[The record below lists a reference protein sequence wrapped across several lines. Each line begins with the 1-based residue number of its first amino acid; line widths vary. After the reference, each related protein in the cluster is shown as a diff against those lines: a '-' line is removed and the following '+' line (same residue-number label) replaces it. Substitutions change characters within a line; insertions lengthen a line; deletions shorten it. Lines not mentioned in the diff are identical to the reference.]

1 MSIPNSFL
9 QPESKKTNNE
19 NLPSFNGLPQL
30 KSTGVTLKDRID
42 IVEGSEAFAW
52 SPRPSIFNSNAFK
65 SNSFKMKLVANSSN
79 SSLSCSVA
87 IAAPAIPAT
96 IPAAAAI
103 PCPF

>member
-1 MSIPNSFL
+1 
-9 QPESKKTNNE
+9 
-19 NLPSFNGLPQL
+19 
-30 KSTGVTLKDRID
+30 
-42 IVEGSEAFAW
+42 
-52 SPRPSIFNSNAFK
+52 
-65 SNSFKMKLVANSSN
+65 MKLVANSSN